1 MGYFNDKR
9 KRESFTE
16 DAARVL
22 VNTAEKTGF
31 PQEDRTGMKSAC
43 AACVSGSFSG
53 DTGLRKPAGGFG
65 SSEEIYGIACMGM
78 LPAGEFSE
86 ERDFRMLQGMYPNEA
101 KELLELVEEECD
113 RLEYEGSPMFD
124 EYPDYTTIYT
134 LQKRIADA
142 ARKKAGVIRDDAGA
156 GMAAENEEAGGDS
169 TPEDLIRVML
179 LQEMHRRR
187 SRYRNCRGVNAL

>member
-1 MGYFNDKR
+1 
-9 KRESFTE
+9 
-16 DAARVL
+16 
-22 VNTAEKTGF
+22 
-31 PQEDRTGMKSAC
+31 
-43 AACVSGSFSG
+43 
-53 DTGLRKPAGGFG
+53 
-65 SSEEIYGIACMGM
+65 M

-86 ERDFRMLQGMYPNEA
+86 ERDFRMLQGMYPNKA

-187 SRYRNCRGVNAL
+187 SRHRNCRGVNAL